1 MAKAKKINL
10 SRIVKGVK
18 NAYHVSDNEARTIAL
33 SIVYNTKSKA
43 A

>member
-1 MAKAKKINL
+1 MKAKKVNMG
-10 SRIVKGVK
+10 RIVKGVK
-18 NAYHVSDNEARTIAL
+18 CAYHVGNQEARVIAL